1 MESESDSPFHN
12 QHTGQE
18 RGSPGRGSGWE
29 MEFRDCGAILGRGL
43 LLTTERCI
51 EGM

>member
-29 MEFRDCGAILGRGL
+29 MEFRDCGAIPR
-43 LLTTERCI
+43 
-51 EGM
+51 